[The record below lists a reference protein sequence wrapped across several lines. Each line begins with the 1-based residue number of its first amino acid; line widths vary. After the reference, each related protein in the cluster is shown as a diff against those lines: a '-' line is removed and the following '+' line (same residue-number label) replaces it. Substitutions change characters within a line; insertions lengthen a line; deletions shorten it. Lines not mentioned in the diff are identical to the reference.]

1 MEKKKLNVLMGVLA
15 AGIVV
20 VATVL
25 GVRFIGQSSDS
36 GTEGNGG
43 VGKDTT
49 VSGDST
55 YIEPVTEIEIPDD
68 GMYSIEVK
76 TEGDMFFEGI
86 GIYIYTDNTMEELVW
101 FDKTDENGIAD
112 FTAEDATGYV
122 AVLQDIPEGYNIQE
136 YYYITGAKTEIIL
149 GTALKESVDLSAIE
163 YSLGDVIHDFTVT
176 APDGTTYT
184 VSEIL
189 EKKKAIILNFWYVQC
204 GPCKEEF
211 PHMNE
216 AYAEYK
222 DKIEILAMNPVN
234 LDDEEIAKYI
244 KDMGIKFP
252 MMQCEEDWATAMGIT
267 AYPTTVVIDRYGVIS
282 LIHRG
287 SLPDTEIFK
296 QLFEFYS
303 ADDYKQTVVE
313 DIYDIV
319 SAQLSEGTMDNPF
332 EMGGILDFEITI
344 KPEQVIYFN
353 MYRVDQMNVR
363 IADED
368 AYAIYEERTYYPE
381 NGVVGFKVSC
391 PDTYTPAFVGI
402 GNAGTEKKT
411 FHVTLGA
418 DLGTYENPYTLNLG
432 EFSASVDA
440 GNDQG
445 VFYEYRASKT
455 GALTIQCLSATK
467 GIKYDYYLQNM
478 RTSENRNLE
487 YDGVEDE
494 KGKKSVSIN
503 VEKGDRVL
511 ICISTIPDS
520 SGTYPAGNF
529 RMKASLGNSIATDE
543 QYYGVSVVDDK
554 LKPVGGISVKLTCE
568 EIEPI
573 EGVDDSKDED
583 TVKVGDEFSLT
594 TDAKGVASRKTR
606 IGKYTATIK
615 VPDGYTADTTE
626 YIITKDDPNIT
637 FMLNKTVTEMVKYK
651 VSVVD
656 SNEKPIKNVSVK
668 MGGILKSTTKGEK
681 FTFELPKGDYE
692 VFVSADGYTSKKE
705 WMREGMIKDGVA
717 ETTIVLEKANE
728 DDLLEKAE
736 YTVTIKYQGTV
747 PKGLSENIKIHFMYD
762 GMPEGAATTVVLS
775 EGTPQVTSKI
785 QMPKKDYTIELEF
798 ADGSKLRTYTTDMT
812 ITSKKPL
819 VVEVGEAIDVNSG
832 KENVDYESVYVKGN
846 INDSRNAYYV
856 TLGTNPV
863 VGIKNVDDYVFFMFT
878 PEEKGVYSFSTANAN
893 EKLSYWVGNPMAGV
907 SLDES
912 MDYSN
917 NKFTLTIEHVGPSY
931 IIGIKGAKS
940 ATLNIEKT
948 GNVAEAIKETVYYE
962 GKPAPKNLSVTGGSK
977 LFDTNAATGTYS
989 LVYNSADGYY
999 HLGKADGPV
1008 IYVNLNHPSLS
1019 LTTLI
1024 ANTGFKCYVYENED
1038 NPDLKKLVKIW
1049 DFTQRLTQ
1057 YVNAAGKG
1065 YYPLTEDL
1073 RFIIEN
1079 GGAHQGWWDS
1089 SSVLFNGNPVNSEI
1103 AWLFFCCYQ

>member
-1 MEKKKLNVLMGVLA
+1 MEKKKLKVLIGILA
-15 AGIVV
+15 TCIIVV
-20 VATVL
+20 AIVL
-25 GVRFIGQSSDS
+25 GVRLSEQSSNS
-36 GTEGNGG
+36 GVDGKGG
-43 VGKDTT
+43 TDKDVA
-49 VSGDST
+49 VSGEDG

-76 TEGDMFFEGI
+76 TEGNMFFEGI
-86 GIYIYTDNTMEELVW
+86 GVYIYTDNTMEELVW
-101 FDKTDENGIAD
+101 FDKTDENGIAE
-112 FTAEDATGYV
+112 FTAENATGYV
-122 AVLQDIPEGYNIQE
+122 VVLQDIPEGYKIQE

-149 GTALKESVDLSAIE
+149 GTALKEGVDLSEIS

-211 PHMNE
+211 PHMGE

-234 LDDEEIAKYI
+234 LDDDEIAKYI
-244 KDMGIKFP
+244 KDMGIEFP
-252 MMQCEEDWATAMGIT
+252 MMQCEEEWATALGIT

-282 LIHRG
+282 LIHTG
-287 SLPDTEIFK
+287 SLPDAEIFR

-303 ADDYKQTVVE
+303 ADDYEQTVVE

-319 SAQLSEGTMDNPF
+319 TAELSEGTMDNPF

-344 KPEQVIYFN
+344 RPDQVIYFN

-368 AYAIYEERTYYPE
+368 AYAIYEEKTYYPE

-402 GNAGTEKKT
+402 GNAGTVKKT

-418 DLGTYENPYTLNLG
+418 DIGTYENPYTLSLG

-494 KGKKSVSIN
+494 KGNKSVSIN

-529 RMKASLGNSIATDE
+529 KMKASMGNSIAVDE
-543 QYYGVSVVDDK
+543 QYYGVSVVDQY

-573 EGVDDSKDED
+573 EGIDDSKNED
-583 TVKVGDEFSLT
+583 AVKVGDEFSLT

-606 IGKYTATIK
+606 IGTYKATMK

-626 YIITKDDPNIT
+626 YTITKDDANIT

-656 SNEKPIKNVSVK
+656 SDKKPIKNVSVK
-668 MGGILKSTTKGEK
+668 MGGVLKSTTKGEK
-681 FTFELPKGDYE
+681 LTFELPKGDYE
-692 VFVSADGYTSKKE
+692 VLASASGYVSKKE
-705 WMREGMIKDGVA
+705 WIKETAVKDGVA
-717 ETTIVLEKANE
+717 ETTIILEKASE
-728 DDLLEKAE
+728 DDLLEKIN
-736 YTVTIKYQGTV
+736 YSVTVKYQGTV
-747 PKGLSENIKIHFMYD
+747 PKGLSESIKIHFMYD
-762 GMPEGAATTVVLS
+762 GMPAGAATTVVLS
-775 EGTPQVTSKI
+775 EGTPQVVSKI
-785 QMPKKDYTIELEF
+785 SMPKKDYTIELEF
-798 ADGSKLRTYTTDMT
+798 ADGSKLRTYTSDMT
-812 ITSKKPL
+812 ITSKKPSL

-832 KENVDYESVYVKGN
+832 KEYVDYESVYVKGN

-856 TLGTNPV
+856 TVGTNPV
-863 VGIKNVDDYVFFMFT
+863 IGVKNVDDYVFFMFT
-878 PEEKGVYSFSTANAN
+878 PEEKGVYSFSTANKN
-893 EKLSYWVGNPMAGV
+893 EKISYWVGNPMAGV

-917 NKFTLTIEHVGPSY
+917 NKFTLSIENVGPSY
-931 IIGIKGAKS
+931 VIAIKGAKT
-940 ATLNIEKT
+940 ATLNIEKV
-948 GNVAEAIKETVYYE
+948 GNVADAIKDTIYYE
-962 GKPAPKNLSVTGGSK
+962 GKPAPKSLSVTGGKK
-977 LFDTNAATGTYS
+977 LFDTSAATGTYN
-989 LVYNSADGYY
+989 LVYNEADGYY
-999 HLGKADGPV
+999 HLGSKDGSI
-1008 IYVNLNHPSLS
+1008 IYVNLDHSTVS

-1024 ANTGFKCYVYENED
+1024 ANTGFKCYVYENEN

-1049 DFTQRLTQ
+1049 DFTPRLTQ

-1079 GGAHQGWWDS
+1079 GGKHQGWWDS
-1089 SSVLFNGNPVNSEI
+1089 SSILFDGKDVNPEI
-1103 AWLFFCCYQ
+1103 AWLFFCCY